1 MNNRSI
7 NILLILTILMASLT
21 VLSAHGVDVTNDKMV
36 IADDNNG
43 QQVKDI
49 ADKENINI
57 SVYKFTSK
65 DEVAHQLEHMLNNS
79 NKYILVVSYQDT
91 AQKFLKSHPEVS
103 DRLIILNQYDDKS
116 LSENMKKIADSATTN
131 TIDSNILI
139 ISVMIIIIVLMI
151 PSFYSL
157 PIITALA
164 FSFWG
169 LGLWLDAAIRFKQR
183 KKHVYQCLAAGSMCM
198 ALVAGCRPQ
207 FLVGSF
213 LVFPIFIKLLK
224 EHERLL
230 CVTNVKMVLIGLM
243 PYLIV
248 ATGLMY
254 YNYIRFNSPFDFGA
268 NYNILSM
275 I

>member
-1 MNNRSI
+1 MNNRLI

-79 NKYILVVSYQDT
+79 NKHILVVSYQDT
-91 AQKFLKSHPEVS
+91 AQEFLKSHPEVS

-151 PSFYSL
+151 
-157 PIITALA
+157 
-164 FSFWG
+164 G
-169 LGLWLDAAIRFKQR
+169 AI
-183 KKHVYQCLAAGSMCM
+183 L
-198 ALVAGCRPQ
+198 
-207 FLVGSF
+207 
-213 LVFPIFIKLLK
+213 LLK
-224 EHERLL
+224 
-230 CVTNVKMVLIGLM
+230 NKK
-243 PYLIV
+243 
-248 ATGLMY
+248 
-254 YNYIRFNSPFDFGA
+254 
-268 NYNILSM
+268 
-275 I
+275 

>member
-151 PSFYSL
+151 
-157 PIITALA
+157 
-164 FSFWG
+164 G
-169 LGLWLDAAIRFKQR
+169 AI
-183 KKHVYQCLAAGSMCM
+183 L
-198 ALVAGCRPQ
+198 
-207 FLVGSF
+207 
-213 LVFPIFIKLLK
+213 LLK
-224 EHERLL
+224 
-230 CVTNVKMVLIGLM
+230 NKK
-243 PYLIV
+243 
-248 ATGLMY
+248 
-254 YNYIRFNSPFDFGA
+254 
-268 NYNILSM
+268 
-275 I
+275 

>member
-1 MNNRSI
+1 MNNRLI

-79 NKYILVVSYQDT
+79 NKHILVVSYQDT
-91 AQKFLKSHPEVS
+91 AQEFLKSHPEVS

-116 LSENMKKIADSATTN
+116 LSENMKKIADSTTTN
-131 TIDSNILI
+131 SIDSNILI

-151 PSFYSL
+151 
-157 PIITALA
+157 
-164 FSFWG
+164 G
-169 LGLWLDAAIRFKQR
+169 AI
-183 KKHVYQCLAAGSMCM
+183 L
-198 ALVAGCRPQ
+198 
-207 FLVGSF
+207 
-213 LVFPIFIKLLK
+213 LLK
-224 EHERLL
+224 
-230 CVTNVKMVLIGLM
+230 NKK
-243 PYLIV
+243 
-248 ATGLMY
+248 
-254 YNYIRFNSPFDFGA
+254 
-268 NYNILSM
+268 
-275 I
+275 

>member
-1 MNNRSI
+1 MNNSSI

-151 PSFYSL
+151 
-157 PIITALA
+157 
-164 FSFWG
+164 G
-169 LGLWLDAAIRFKQR
+169 AI
-183 KKHVYQCLAAGSMCM
+183 L
-198 ALVAGCRPQ
+198 
-207 FLVGSF
+207 
-213 LVFPIFIKLLK
+213 LLK
-224 EHERLL
+224 
-230 CVTNVKMVLIGLM
+230 NKK
-243 PYLIV
+243 
-248 ATGLMY
+248 
-254 YNYIRFNSPFDFGA
+254 
-268 NYNILSM
+268 
-275 I
+275 

>member
-1 MNNRSI
+1 MNNRLI

-91 AQKFLKSHPEVS
+91 AQEFLKSHPEVS

-151 PSFYSL
+151 
-157 PIITALA
+157 
-164 FSFWG
+164 G
-169 LGLWLDAAIRFKQR
+169 AI
-183 KKHVYQCLAAGSMCM
+183 L
-198 ALVAGCRPQ
+198 
-207 FLVGSF
+207 
-213 LVFPIFIKLLK
+213 LLK
-224 EHERLL
+224 
-230 CVTNVKMVLIGLM
+230 NKK
-243 PYLIV
+243 
-248 ATGLMY
+248 
-254 YNYIRFNSPFDFGA
+254 
-268 NYNILSM
+268 
-275 I
+275 

>member
-1 MNNRSI
+1 MNNKLR
-7 NILLILTILMASLT
+7 NILIILTILMASLT

-36 IADDNNG
+36 IADDTNG
-43 QQVKDI
+43 QEVKDI

-91 AQKFLKSHPEVS
+91 AQEFLKSHPEVS

-151 PSFYSL
+151 
-157 PIITALA
+157 
-164 FSFWG
+164 G
-169 LGLWLDAAIRFKQR
+169 AI
-183 KKHVYQCLAAGSMCM
+183 L
-198 ALVAGCRPQ
+198 
-207 FLVGSF
+207 
-213 LVFPIFIKLLK
+213 LLK
-224 EHERLL
+224 
-230 CVTNVKMVLIGLM
+230 NKK
-243 PYLIV
+243 
-248 ATGLMY
+248 
-254 YNYIRFNSPFDFGA
+254 
-268 NYNILSM
+268 
-275 I
+275 

>member
-1 MNNRSI
+1 
-7 NILLILTILMASLT
+7 MASLT

-151 PSFYSL
+151 
-157 PIITALA
+157 
-164 FSFWG
+164 G
-169 LGLWLDAAIRFKQR
+169 AI
-183 KKHVYQCLAAGSMCM
+183 L
-198 ALVAGCRPQ
+198 
-207 FLVGSF
+207 
-213 LVFPIFIKLLK
+213 LLK
-224 EHERLL
+224 
-230 CVTNVKMVLIGLM
+230 NKK
-243 PYLIV
+243 
-248 ATGLMY
+248 
-254 YNYIRFNSPFDFGA
+254 
-268 NYNILSM
+268 
-275 I
+275 